1 MAVSTEYL
9 AKLRRA
15 VRRNSS
21 TDVDAE
27 VTELIEECRGDM
39 VRLGILPEKANDE
52 SDHLILG
59 IMKCFLRS
67 HFGLSNTDAEKDKE
81 NYLQRVDEIRKTT
94 GYMTEV

>member
-1 MAVSTEYL
+1 MAVSEGYL

-39 VRLGILPEKANDE
+39 IRLGVLPEKANDE
-52 SDHLILG
+52 DDPLILG
-59 IMKCFLRS
+59 TMKCFVRS
-67 HFGLSNTDAEKDKE
+67 RFGLSNPDSEKDKE
-81 NYLQRVDEIRKTT
+81 NYAQRVDEIRKTT